1 MMNPVEFKGV
11 KYRSINAM
19 LRAIGI
25 SKATYCKRK
34 KQGVPLDAP
43 KHHGPRRKITV
54 DGVIYSSI
62 KEYCLSAGITRSGYQ
77 YRVKKAFKV
86 SRYRRPVEYNG
97 VKYPSINAMLR
108 AIGIS
113 KATYCKRKKQGVPLD
128 APKHHGPR
136 RKITVDGVIYSS
148 IKEYCLSAG
157 ITRSGYQYRVK
168 KAFKVSRYRR
178 PVEYNGVKYP
188 SINALARA
196 LGLTRAKA
204 RDLLGL

>member
-25 SKATYCKRK
+25 SNTTYRKRK

-43 KHHGPRRKITV
+43 KHYSSRRKITV

-62 KEYCLSAGITRSGYQ
+62 KEYCLSAGIKRSGYQ
-77 YRVKKAFKV
+77 YRAEKAFKV
-86 SRYRRPVEYNG
+86 SRYRRPVEY
-97 VKYPSINAMLR
+97 
-108 AIGIS
+108 
-113 KATYCKRKKQGVPLD
+113 
-128 APKHHGPR
+128 
-136 RKITVDGVIYSS
+136 DGV
-148 IKEYCLSAG
+148 
-157 ITRSGYQYRVK
+157 Q
-168 KAFKVSRYRR
+168 
-178 PVEYNGVKYP
+178 YP

-204 RDLLGL
+204 RTLLGL

>member
-25 SKATYCKRK
+25 SKTAYRKRK

-43 KHHGPRRKITV
+43 KHYNLRRKITV

-62 KEYCLSAGITRSGYQ
+62 KEYCLSAGIKRSGYQ

-97 VKYPSINAMLR
+97 
-108 AIGIS
+108 
-113 KATYCKRKKQGVPLD
+113 
-128 APKHHGPR
+128 
-136 RKITVDGVIYSS
+136 
-148 IKEYCLSAG
+148 E
-157 ITRSGYQYRVK
+157 
-168 KAFKVSRYRR
+168 
-178 PVEYNGVKYP
+178 KYP
-188 SINALARA
+188 SINALARD
-196 LGLTRAKA
+196 LGLSRGKA

>member
-1 MMNPVEFKGV
+1 MIPVTFKGV
-11 KYRSINAM
+11 RYRSINAM

-25 SKATYCKRK
+25 SKATYRKRK

-43 KHHGPRRKITV
+43 KSHRLRKKITV

-62 KEYCLSAGITRSGYQ
+62 KEYCLSAGI
-77 YRVKKAFKV
+77 K
-86 SRYRRPVEYNG
+86 
-97 VKYPSINAMLR
+97 
-108 AIGIS
+108 
-113 KATYCKRKKQGVPLD
+113 
-128 APKHHGPR
+128 
-136 RKITVDGVIYSS
+136 
-148 IKEYCLSAG
+148 
-157 ITRSGYQYRVK
+157 RSGYQYRVK

-196 LGLTRAKA
+196 LHLSRGKA

>member
-1 MMNPVEFKGV
+1 MIPVTFKGV
-11 KYRSINAM
+11 RYRSINAM

-25 SKATYCKRK
+25 SKATYRKRK
-34 KQGVPLDAP
+34 KLGVPLDAP
-43 KHHGPRRKITV
+43 KCRG
-54 DGVIYSSI
+54 
-62 KEYCLSAGITRSGYQ
+62 LS
-77 YRVKKAFKV
+77 
-86 SRYRRPVEYNG
+86 
-97 VKYPSINAMLR
+97 L
-108 AIGIS
+108 
-113 KATYCKRKKQGVPLD
+113 
-128 APKHHGPR
+128 R

-196 LGLTRAKA
+196 LHLSRGKA

>member
-1 MMNPVEFKGV
+1 MMKPVEFKGV

-25 SKATYCKRK
+25 SKATYRKRK

-43 KHHGPRRKITV
+43 KDHSSLRRKITV

-62 KEYCLSAGITRSGYQ
+62 KEYCLSAGIKRSGY
-77 YRVKKAFKV
+77 
-86 SRYRRPVEYNG
+86 RYRAE
-97 VKYPSINAMLR
+97 
-108 AIGIS
+108 
-113 KATYCKRKKQGVPLD
+113 
-128 APKHHGPR
+128 
-136 RKITVDGVIYSS
+136 
-148 IKEYCLSAG
+148 
-157 ITRSGYQYRVK
+157 

-204 RDLLGL
+204 RALLGL